1 MKLRKTEASRL
12 KRFQTD
18 SFVWADSL
26 ELELVIVNLLRNAS
40 EAQGNVSE
48 PIRISVTWADN
59 KVEISI
65 SDKGRNLSEEEFEKL
80 KVPLT
85 STKENGMGLGL
96 TIVKTIV
103 EAHQG
108 KICFKRNSDVGLT
121 VTVSFPLAK
130 DGFACQTQK

>member
-1 MKLRKTEASRL
+1 M
-12 KRFQTD
+12 
-18 SFVWADSL
+18 
-26 ELELVIVNLLRNAS
+26 IVNLLRNAS
-40 EAQGNVSE
+40 EAQGSLSE
-48 PIRISVTWADN
+48 PIRISVTQAEN

-65 SDKGRNLSEEEFEKL
+65 LDKGRNLSEEELEKL

-108 KICFKRNSDVGLT
+108 KISFKRNTDVGLT
-121 VTVSFPLAK
+121 VTVSFPLVK
-130 DGFACQTQK
+130 DGLNGRLRNKSISSDRRR

>member
-1 MKLRKTEASRL
+1 GSVLIIAYHPP
-12 KRFQTD
+12 FVQ
-18 SFVWADSL
+18 SF
-26 ELELVIVNLLRNAS
+26 
-40 EAQGNVSE
+40 
-48 PIRISVTWADN
+48 
-59 KVEISI
+59 
-65 SDKGRNLSEEEFEKL
+65 L